1 MSIYKVKR
9 YAWLVKGMEKCVEVW
24 LRMASEPD
32 RKGTFDG
39 WVSCENQG
47 RGMSLTIDEII
58 ILACEVDPES
68 VQKWKR
74 IRNNI
79 SDLRIRNYQLAKA
92 IDGPDRPLP
101 TREEETAAEAEKRE
115 AYRTG
120 GASLLPKQCISGG
133 GEG

>member
-24 LRMASEPD
+24 LQMAREPD

-39 WVSCENQG
+39 WVGCEDQG
-47 RGMSLTIDEII
+47 RNMQAHIDEII
-58 ILACEVDPES
+58 TLACEVDPEA
-68 VQKWKR
+68 VQKWKK
-74 IRNNI
+74 IRSNI
-79 SDLRIRNYQLAKA
+79 SDLRIYNYQLARA

-101 TREEETAAEAEKRE
+101 TPEEEAAAEAERLE

-120 GASLLPKQCISGG
+120 GLSLLKDAQGG
-133 GEG
+133 KG